1 MPLFVDCGN
10 MVKGG
15 YYMEP
20 FIYQQHELPF
30 FVLKCWQERFPH
42 LEVGISAKIPE
53 KDWKMSNYAFHVG
66 DDAARV
72 RQNRQALAKQLQI
85 PFAGWTCAEQV
96 HGTHIHLVKAVD
108 RGKGSEDQQSAIP
121 ETDGLLTFE
130 TDLYLTSFYADCV
143 PLYFYSPDQDLI
155 GVAHAGWKGTVNGMA
170 RKMVERMVQLGAKRE
185 KIHVAIGPSIGI
197 CCYEVDQTVMGP
209 LMRELKPASVSKNV
223 YEIVDQPNQY
233 RVDLKQ
239 ANAEILLQ
247 AGIPAQQIVQSKL
260 CTSCQTDYFHSHR
273 RDQGDTGRMV
283 AWIGK
288 RGGA

>member
-1 MPLFVDCGN
+1 
-10 MVKGG
+10 
-15 YYMEP
+15 MEP

-42 LEVGISAKIPE
+42 LEVGISAKVPE

-66 DDAARV
+66 DDATLV

-185 KIHVAIGPSIGI
+185 QLHVAIGPSIGM
-197 CCYEVDQTVMGP
+197 CCYEVDQAVIEP
-209 LMRELKPASVSKNV
+209 LERELKPAKLSKEV
-223 YEIVDQPNQY
+223 YVIVERPNRY

-247 AGIPAQQIVQSKL
+247 AGVPSQQIVQSEL
-260 CTSCQTDYFHSHR
+260 CTSCQTRYFHSHR